1 MDEIV
6 NNFINGEKNKIEND
20 YQNQKNHNLA
30 IIMVWSIKEFV
41 DYCKKLNIN
50 KIFLYDN
57 NEINWEY
64 MEGILSS
71 N

>member
-6 NNFINGEKNKIEND
+6 NNFINGEKKKIEND
-20 YQNQKNHNLA
+20 YQNQKNHNLD
-30 IIMVWSIKEFV
+30 IIMTWSIEEFV
-41 DYCKKLNIN
+41 YYYKNLNIN

-57 NEINWEY
+57 NDINGEHF
-64 MEGILSS
+64 EGILS